1 MLAAAAVVF
10 ASLFSSDI
18 SRLFSIVQ
26 EFSIVFFF
34 PCSYLKDNK
43 DNNTEKDE

>member
-1 MLAAAAVVF
+1 MLTAAAVVF
-10 ASLFSSDI
+10 ITAIGRFAIGYWTLV
-18 SRLFSIVQ
+18 LLAMGG
-26 EFSIVFFF
+26 F